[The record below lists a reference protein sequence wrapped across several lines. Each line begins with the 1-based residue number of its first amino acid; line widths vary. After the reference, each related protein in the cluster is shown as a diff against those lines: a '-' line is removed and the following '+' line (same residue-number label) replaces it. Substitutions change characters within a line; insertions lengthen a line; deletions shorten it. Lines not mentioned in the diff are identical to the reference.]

1 MILKLIEFQTIISN
15 YNAKSSIEPEI
26 FGIFQHKV
34 ERTPHFARVSE
45 VRHVETAIHNLVMKG
60 KMQLDSCYL
69 CITFHINGNAKS
81 TQITIILYPH
91 SCVPNSRKII
101 L

>member
-1 MILKLIEFQTIISN
+1 MEFQTIILN

-45 VRHVETAIHNLVMKG
+45 VRYIYVSFICEL
-60 KMQLDSCYL
+60 Y
-69 CITFHINGNAKS
+69 S
-81 TQITIILYPH
+81 TERLKNI
-91 SCVPNSRKII
+91 S
-101 L
+101 